1 MPQAPFQRARTGVQ
15 PVPIHPLCEDFSVNT
30 QNKQPPSD
38 KDFSIKINTHT
49 YKVPGPTISFE
60 DVLRLDSIDTAGQDL
75 SLFDVDWRHGN
86 EVGTLKPDQSV
97 ELKNG
102 MRFDA
107 GKSNRS

>member
-1 MPQAPFQRARTGVQ
+1 M
-15 PVPIHPLCEDFSVNT
+15 NT
-30 QNKQPPSD
+30 QDKKPPDD
-38 KDFSIKINTHT
+38 KDFTIKINTRT

-60 DVLRLDSIDTAGQDL
+60 DVLRLDGIDTAGQDP

-86 EVGTLKPDQSV
+86 EGGTLKLGQSV
-97 ELKNG
+97 ELQNG